1 MTKKDEQ
8 KTKEAESK
16 KTAKKTGLMKEL
28 LSRKESEIKM
38 PEAGDLIE
46 GTVIDIGKQALYL
59 DLGSVGAGVIYGRE
73 LEDGIGTLKT
83 LKIGDKIKATVI
95 EPENDEGYTELSLRT
110 AGYEIAWTDIYKKLQ
125 EGEIVAVK
133 IREANRGGL
142 MGEIYG
148 IKAFLPVSQ
157 LSAEHYPRVEEGDK
171 SRILSMLNKF
181 IGQDFKVKIIDA
193 NKEDEKLII
202 SEKEAYANKEREAIS
217 LLKIGDVIEGVISGV
232 VDFGAFIKF
241 PSQTAA
247 TEVQIRNKS
256 ASGGEELEGL
266 VHISE
271 LAWRLIENPK
281 DIVKVGDKIK
291 AKIIGIDDT
300 RISLSIKALKKDP
313 WSELKYKVGDIV
325 AGNVRKITPYGA
337 FVYLDEDIHGLLHI
351 SEFNTIDEAKKYL
364 QVGTT
369 NKFKILTL
377 EPKEHRMGLTLAE
390 KGKKPTTEE
399 ETKKLATAENPEAAK
414 IEAKPEIKTE
424 EPKQELKKEKKE
436 VKKKTEAKEK
446 VKKETRE
453 KKPAAKK
460 AKAKTE

>member
-217 LLKIGDVIEGVISGV
+217 LLKTGDIIEGVISGV

-414 IEAKPEIKTE
+414 TEAKPEIKTE
-424 EPKQELKKEKKE
+424 EPKQELRKEKKE

>member
-217 LLKIGDVIEGVISGV
+217 LLKTGDVIEGVISGV

-281 DIVKVGDKIK
+281 HIIKVGDKIK

-377 EPKEHRMGLTLAE
+377 EPKEYRMGLTLAE

-399 ETKKLATAENPEAAK
+399 KTKKLATAENPEAAK
-414 IEAKPEIKTE
+414 TEAKPEIKTE

-436 VKKKTEAKEK
+436 VRKKTEAKEK

>member
-217 LLKIGDVIEGVISGV
+217 LLKTGDIIEGVISGV

-256 ASGGEELEGL
+256 ASSGEELEGL

-271 LAWRLIENPK
+271 LAWRLIESPK
-281 DIVKVGDKIK
+281 DIIKVGDKIK

-325 AGNVRKITPYGA
+325 AGSVRKITPYGA

-351 SEFNTIDEAKKYL
+351 SEFSNIEEAKKYL

-414 IEAKPEIKTE
+414 TEAKPEIKTE

-436 VKKKTEAKEK
+436 VRKKTEAKEK